1 MDLENVKTIAVW
13 ATVAFVVIGLLA
25 AIIIKKVIGKIISL
39 VLAAVI
45 VFFLWQQRGKVE
57 SFANDVHG
65 DICSSQPSFF
75 GISVDLPTGWCT
87 GA

>member
-1 MDLENVKTIAVW
+1 MDLENLKTIAIW
-13 ATVAFVVIGLLA
+13 ATVAFVVVGLIA
-25 AIIIKKVIGKIISL
+25 AIIIKAVIGKIISL

-57 SFANDVHG
+57 SYAQDVRG
-65 DICSSQPSFF
+65 DVCSSQPSFF
-75 GISVDLPTGWCT
+75 GITVDLPAGWCR

>member
-1 MDLENVKTIAVW
+1 MDLENLKTIAIW
-13 ATVAFVVIGLLA
+13 ATVAFVVIGLVA
-25 AIIIKKVIGKIISL
+25 AIIIKAVIGKIISL

-57 SFANDVHG
+57 SYVDKARSGV
-65 DICSSQPSFF
+65 CSSQPSFF
-75 GISVDLPTGWCT
+75 GIDVELPDGLCK

>member
-1 MDLENVKTIAVW
+1 MKTIAVW

-57 SFANDVHG
+57 SFANEKKSEL
-65 DICSSQPSFF
+65 CSSQPTFF
-75 GISVDLPTGWCT
+75 GVAVDIPGCP

>member
-1 MDLENVKTIAVW
+1 MDLQTVKDIALW
-13 ATVAFVVIGLLA
+13 ATIAFVVIGLLA
-25 AIIIKKVIGKIISL
+25 AIIIKKVVGKIISL

-57 SFANDVHG
+57 SFAQETRGKV
-65 DICSSQPSFF
+65 CAEKPSFF
-75 GISVDLPTGWCT
+75 GVDVSLPDGWCQ

>member
-1 MDLENVKTIAVW
+1 MKTIAIW

-25 AIIIKKVIGKIISL
+25 AIIVKAVIGKIISL

-57 SFANDVHG
+57 SFVDEARAGV
-65 DICSSQPSFF
+65 CSSQPSFF
-75 GISVDLPTGWCT
+75 GIAVDLPEGLCR